1 MQKVEYQNNVD
12 SKIKKIYTKKH
23 HDTIEDLEKLLE
35 KGVPNLT
42 MSEIAS
48 RLKISL
54 RTLYEIAPSKDQLI
68 LMTMD
73 KILIKLGKFALDSVS
88 EIQSPIEKLEQYLFI
103 VNQAVGPKFN
113 TFLKDIEKINGSQKM
128 ADYHESFISNYT
140 QKLLNDAI
148 SLQEAGAFS
157 ILMECVPAKIA
168 SVINEKLD
176 VPTISYGSG
185 PSLDAQG
192 LVGADILGL
201 FDLFQPKFSKRYSEI
216 GLEIKKAFR
225 RYHDEVISQKF
236 PYTDNQYNVPE
247 IVLKNFLSW
256 IKNN

>member
-1 MQKVEYQNNVD
+1 MQKVEYQNNA
-12 SKIKKIYTKKH
+12 SNKIKKIYTKKH
-23 HDTIEDLEKLLE
+23 QDTIQDLEKLLE
-35 KGVPNLT
+35 KGVPDLT

-128 ADYHESFISNYT
+128 ADYHENFISNYT

-148 SLQEAGAFS
+148 KMNEIENIDTKAFS
-157 ILMECVPAKIA
+157 ILLGGIGREFLKEKNRYL
-168 SVINEKLD
+168 INTSPEESANSITSIILNGIKLKD
-176 VPTISYGSG
+176 
-185 PSLDAQG
+185 
-192 LVGADILGL
+192 
-201 FDLFQPKFSKRYSEI
+201 
-216 GLEIKKAFR
+216 
-225 RYHDEVISQKF
+225 
-236 PYTDNQYNVPE
+236 
-247 IVLKNFLSW
+247 
-256 IKNN
+256 